1 MRRLPLVIFFSA
13 LVVAN
18 AAAQSGRH
26 VKSPPPP
33 PPPPP
38 PPQESLSN
46 ESANA
51 PLAATTTGALPEAL
65 MTRQLQSLDKGSF
78 RFADFSGKVIVVNIW
93 ATWCGPC
100 RREVPDYE
108 KVRKEFMGR
117 DVEFIALTTEDP
129 IAARDRVQRFAREF
143 NFGFLIGWADR
154 DTARLLM
161 NGRSAIPQTLVIGS
175 DGSIINHWTGYSPSQ
190 SRDRLR
196 QTIERGLSASSSST
210 RSFQ

>member
-1 MRRLPLVIFFSA
+1 MRRLSLVIFFSA

-18 AAAQSGRH
+18 AAAQSGRRL
-26 VKSPPPP
+26 KNPPPP

-38 PPQESLSN
+38 PPQESLTS
-46 ESANA
+46 ESAIA
-51 PLAATTTGALPEAL
+51 PFGPANTGAMPAGL
-65 MTRQLQSLDKGSF
+65 MTRQLQSLDNSSF
-78 RFADFSGKVIVVNIW
+78 RLADFSGKVIVVNVW

-100 RREVPDYE
+100 RREIPDYE
-108 KVRKEFMGR
+108 KVRKEFVGR

-154 DTARLLM
+154 DTARALM
-161 NGRSAIPQTLVIGS
+161 NGRNAIPQTMVIGS
-175 DGSIINHWTGYSPSQ
+175 DGSIINHWTGYSSSQ

-196 QTIERGLSASSSST
+196 GAIERGLSESSSST